1 MSLIE
6 QAAKRLEEL
15 RRAGATLDENP
26 TSALVDSGT
35 RPVTPTPE
43 AVVRALEA
51 QTRNTSGPAQSPL
64 LRTSRSPVHRRHVD
78 IDLEKLS
85 ARGYLNPQGQ
95 NSQIADEFRVVKR
108 PLIRNAFAK
117 PRNEKRNQNLVM
129 VTSALPG
136 EGKTFTALNLAMSVT
151 MELDHTVLLVDG
163 DVSHPSMPGLIGI
176 PNEPGLLDIL
186 TRADMDVA
194 DALVRT
200 NVEKLTVL
208 PAGLRQGRS
217 TELLASEQMAALLR
231 DLSLRYS
238 DRIIIFDSP
247 PLLATTE
254 ARVLATHMGQIVM
267 VVAADNTSQHA
278 VTRALAT
285 VESCEVVLMMLNK
298 ASQTEV
304 GYYDYSADS
313 GQA

>member
-15 RRAGATLDENP
+15 RRAGTTLHEDTGSSVVE
-26 TSALVDSGT
+26 SDRGDQ
-35 RPVTPTPE
+35 TPIPE

-51 QTRNTSGPAQSPL
+51 QTRNTLGEVQSPV
-64 LRTSRSPVHRRHVD
+64 LRTRRAPVHHRHVD

-85 ARGYLNPQGQ
+85 ARGYVNPHGQ
-95 NSQIADEFRVVKR
+95 HSQIADEFRVIKR
-108 PLIRNAFAK
+108 PLIHNAFTK
-117 PRNEKRNQNLVM
+117 LPNGKRNQNLVM

-136 EGKTFTALNLAMSVT
+136 EGKTFTALNLAMSIT

-163 DVSHPSMPGLIGI
+163 DVSHPSMPDLLGV
-176 PNEPGLLDIL
+176 PNEPGLLDVL
-186 TRADMDVA
+186 TRPHMDVA

-217 TELLASEQMAALLR
+217 TELLASEQMAGLLR
-231 DLSLRYS
+231 ELSSRYA

-285 VESCEVVLMMLNK
+285 IESCEVVLMMLNK
-298 ASQTEV
+298 ASKTEV

-313 GQA
+313 GRA

>member
-15 RRAGATLDENP
+15 RRAGTTLHEDP
-26 TSALVDSGT
+26 TSAVVESERDDQ
-35 RPVTPTPE
+35 TPTPE
-43 AVVRALEA
+43 AVMRALEA
-51 QTRNTSGPAQSPL
+51 QTRNTSSQLQSPV
-64 LRTSRSPVHRRHVD
+64 LRTPRAPIHHRHID
-78 IDLEKLS
+78 IDLERLR
-85 ARGYLNPQGQ
+85 ARGYLTPGH
-95 NSQIADEFRVVKR
+95 NSQIADEFRVIKR

-129 VTSALPG
+129 VTSALAG

-163 DVSHPSMPGLIGI
+163 DVSHPSMPGLLGV
-176 PNEPGLLDIL
+176 PNEPGLLDVL
-186 TRADMDVA
+186 TRPDMDVA

-200 NVEKLTVL
+200 NVEKLTIL
-208 PAGLRQGRS
+208 PAGSRQGRS
-217 TELLASEQMAALLR
+217 TELLASEQMAGLLHE
-231 DLSLRYS
+231 LSLRYE

-247 PLLATTE
+247 PLLPTTE

-285 VESCEVVLMMLNK
+285 IESCEVVLMMLNK
-298 ASQTEV
+298 ASQNEV

-313 GQA
+313 AQA